1 MRGGLQ
7 QLLYLNLHSDLMSLA
22 SLDIYT
28 HVHTYPHPGIP
39 VYTHFKIMEN
49 SFWKLKSRKN
59 NIFNKSIILTSYFN
73 KFNYIIYSWF
83 KIKNAPYTVYKL
95 INITLFIVA
104 TKYRMCP
111 SNGFLTMLQF
121 LEVRSLFFLSSWQ
134 MQAFLKMD

>member
-7 QLLYLNLHSDLMSLA
+7 KLLYLNLHSDLMSLA

-39 VYTHFKIMEN
+39 LYTHFKIMEN
-49 SFWKLKSRKN
+49 SFWKLMSRKN
-59 NIFNKSIILTSYFN
+59 NILTSLLFLLPILINSIILFIPHL
-73 KFNYIIYSWF
+73 KL
-83 KIKNAPYTVYKL
+83 KNAPYTVYKL